1 MEELEKTALEME
13 RAELN
18 LLVQNGIQFNVT
30 TKIRKRKKGIKG
42 FFGSKEIVEETF
54 TYGINEPTLNTLD
67 RISEMSL
74 KMAINE
80 DELKGDGGDVL
91 SKTKKL
97 AKENAGNLARIIA
110 VAVLGEDYYITEI
123 SHTAG
128 GTMKIKRHKN
138 DEKLNSLTDLF
149 FHSIKPSQLMQLA
162 SIVTS
167 ISNLGDFL
175 VSMRLL
181 SDARTTT
188 PRKES
193 IE

>member
-18 LLVQNGIQFNVT
+18 LLVKNGIKFNVT
-30 TKIRKRKKGIKG
+30 EKVRKRKNGIKG
-42 FFGSKEIVEETF
+42 FFCKKETVEKTF
-54 TYGINEPTLNTLD
+54 TYEINEPTLNTLD
-67 RISEMSL
+67 RISEVSL

-80 DELKGDGGDVL
+80 GELKGDDIL

-97 AKENAGNLARIIA
+97 AKENAIRLARIVAI
-110 VAVLGEDYYITEI
+110 AVLGEDYYITEI
-123 SHTAG
+123 SHE
-128 GTMKIKRHKN
+128 KIKRYK
-138 DEKLNSLTDLF
+138 DDKKLNSLTDLF
-149 FHSIKPSQLMQLA
+149 FHTVKPSQLVEL
-162 SIVTS
+162 SSVITS

-181 SDARTTT
+181 SDARTTQ

>member
-1 MEELEKTALEME
+1 MNDEKKTALEME

-18 LLVQNGIQFNVT
+18 LLVQNGVKFEVT
-30 TKIRKRKKGIKG
+30 TKIRRRKNGIRG
-42 FFGSKEIVEETF
+42 FFGGREFVEETF
-54 TYGINEPTLNTLD
+54 SYEIQEPTLSTLD
-67 RISEMSL
+67 RISEASLQMSL
-74 KMAINE
+74 NE
-80 DELKGDGGDVL
+80 DDLNVEGIDVL
-91 SKTKKL
+91 GRTKRL
-97 AKENAGNLARIIA
+97 AKENAWNLARIIA
-110 VAVLGEDYYITEI
+110 IAVLGEDYYLTEI

-149 FHSIKPSQLMQLA
+149 FHAIKPSQLMQLA
-162 SIVTS
+162 SVVTG

-181 SDARTTT
+181 SDARTTQ
-188 PRKES
+188 PRRES